1 MWKFIKVVLVYVIS
15 IDTMRK
21 QREKRDGGGGG
32 GAYNAMG
39 KETEILRFFFLIR
52 CNGIPNSLVD
62 LQLRSPTSYTFWRI
76 LRFQSS
82 GRMGSWGTLRHLC
95 GRRH

>member
-15 IDTMRK
+15 IDTMRR
-21 QREKRDGGGGG
+21 QREKRDGRGG

>member
-15 IDTMRK
+15 IDTMRR
-21 QREKRDGGGGG
+21 QREKRDGGGG

>member
-32 GAYNAMG
+32 VLPTPLG
-39 KETEILRFFFLIR
+39 KKRK
-52 CNGIPNSLVD
+52 P
-62 LQLRSPTSYTFWRI
+62 
-76 LRFQSS
+76 
-82 GRMGSWGTLRHLC
+82 
-95 GRRH
+95 